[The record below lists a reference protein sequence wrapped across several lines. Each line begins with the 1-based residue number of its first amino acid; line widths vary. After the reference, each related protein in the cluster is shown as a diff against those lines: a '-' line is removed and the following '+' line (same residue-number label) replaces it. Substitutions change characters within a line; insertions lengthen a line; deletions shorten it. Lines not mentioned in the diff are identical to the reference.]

1 AARRASFS
9 VVVAATVAFAIP
21 ANAKG
26 GGWPKCHGADPEGRI
41 AGCSQVIERIAKE
54 SRHNKIAAYFN
65 RAGAYQIKGDYDHA
79 VEDFGKALEI
89 DPKSSVILSAR
100 GAAYRA
106 KGDLDHA
113 LADYD
118 AAIAAKPKDAYA
130 FAGRA
135 GVRHAKGELDAAIA
149 DYTQAITLNKRLG
162 AAYGGRA
169 AAWRAKGDTE
179 KALEDL

>member
-1 AARRASFS
+1 MSCCIKGCEDIPNFSPPKRHLCWPFRLPMRGERLTWRATYVLELGWTMVSNFVFTPRAAARRASFS

-54 SRHNKIAAYFN
+54 TSHNKIAAYFM
-65 RAGAYQIKGDYDHA
+65 RAVAYQIKGDYDHA

-100 GAAYRA
+100 
-106 KGDLDHA
+106 
-113 LADYD
+113 
-118 AAIAAKPKDAYA
+118 
-130 FAGRA
+130 
-135 GVRHAKGELDAAIA
+135 
-149 DYTQAITLNKRLG
+149 
-162 AAYGGRA
+162 
-169 AAWRAKGDTE
+169 
-179 KALEDL
+179 